1 MTANSK
7 PRSVGIRLTV
17 VVVFLLA
24 TTLTASLAIGL
35 QFYFGKILATEA
47 ATELYTTTSSGI
59 ANKWRNIAEQNA
71 NIIELLAE
79 NPTLADRTGT
89 DKHLTTLA
97 NVMRRNPLYYGI
109 YMGHADGSFY
119 ELVNLDTSETAR
131 KSFRATPADK
141 WVLITVN
148 GADSERMR
156 RFEYMDNTFK
166 VRVKLTLQ

>member
-24 TTLTASLAIGL
+24 TTLTAS
-35 QFYFGKILATEA
+35 
-47 ATELYTTTSSGI
+47 
-59 ANKWRNIAEQNA
+59 
-71 NIIELLAE
+71 IIELLAE

-131 KSFRATPADK
+131 KSLRAIPADK
-141 WVLITVN
+141 
-148 GADSERMR
+148 
-156 RFEYMDNTFK
+156 
-166 VRVKLTLQ
+166 